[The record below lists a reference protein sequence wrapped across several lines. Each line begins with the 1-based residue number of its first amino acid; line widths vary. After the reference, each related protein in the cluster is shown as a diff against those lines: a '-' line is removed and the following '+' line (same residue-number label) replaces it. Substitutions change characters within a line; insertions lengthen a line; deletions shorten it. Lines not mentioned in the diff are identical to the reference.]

1 MKYFFFVILY
11 FFKKYLSLPTEEYS
25 MQYIISIRVK
35 NKQDLN
41 FLLDT
46 SKSYSVFFSN
56 TNKIGYNNLPDN
68 YFSDFIT
75 SIEINTFNIKNF
87 VFKIENDNTNFNNR
101 NIQGIIGLGI
111 NENSNSLLDKMKEEK
126 IIKKRI
132 IFFLNK
138 PSPKIYFQN
147 EISKRINEKYLG
159 CYINSQS
166 NKLIIMN
173 KNYSESW
180 NCDLNYIYIENKEKY
195 NKNIFNNGSKIE
207 NYISINDTIKVNSK
221 VIFDAKSYYI
231 TTSVKYLDII
241 LNEFNSTK
249 KCSPFYFDNYYF
261 ISCNINEEKLKNIPF
276 ICFILDGYCFKIKG
290 ENLFIKNKRDIY
302 YSLIR
307 FSNNSEYDNIFIL
320 GYPFFSSYKIKF
332 DYDNNFIGFLGDEEP
347 INFKKIL
354 KEFNIKFDIVKFV
367 GISGIIIVS
376 IILFIFCIKNC
387 IMNDKSKSHIK
398 FIDEV
403 NY

>member
-159 CYINSQS
+159 CI
-166 NKLIIMN
+166 
-173 KNYSESW
+173 
-180 NCDLNYIYIENKEKY
+180 
-195 NKNIFNNGSKIE
+195 
-207 NYISINDTIKVNSK
+207 
-221 VIFDAKSYYI
+221 
-231 TTSVKYLDII
+231 
-241 LNEFNSTK
+241 
-249 KCSPFYFDNYYF
+249 
-261 ISCNINEEKLKNIPF
+261 
-276 ICFILDGYCFKIKG
+276 
-290 ENLFIKNKRDIY
+290 
-302 YSLIR
+302 
-307 FSNNSEYDNIFIL
+307 
-320 GYPFFSSYKIKF
+320 
-332 DYDNNFIGFLGDEEP
+332 
-347 INFKKIL
+347 
-354 KEFNIKFDIVKFV
+354 
-367 GISGIIIVS
+367 
-376 IILFIFCIKNC
+376 
-387 IMNDKSKSHIK
+387 
-398 FIDEV
+398 
-403 NY
+403 

>member
-111 NENSNSLLDKMKEEK
+111 KENSNLLLDKMKEEK

-132 IFFLNK
+132 LFFLNK
-138 PSPKIYFQN
+138 PSPKILFQN
-147 EISKRINEKYLG
+147 EISKRIKEKYFG
-159 CYINSQS
+159 CYINTQS
-166 NKLIIMN
+166 YKLIIMN
-173 KNYSESW
+173 KNFSESW

-195 NKNIFNNGSKIE
+195 NKNIFNNENKIE
-207 NYISINDTIKVNSK
+207 KYISINDTIKVNSK

-332 DYDNNFIGFLGDEEP
+332 DYDNNFIGFLGEEEP

-354 KEFNIKFDIVKFV
+354 KEFNIKFDIVKFI
-367 GISGIIIVS
+367 GISGIIIVL
-376 IILFIFCIKNC
+376 IILIIFYIKNC
-387 IMNDKSKSHIK
+387 IMNGKSKSHIK